1 MCEPFTLIDVP
12 MAVLYTDVILDN
24 NIKIDANTIFQ
35 TYTLKKYPYI
45 IKNNLFEYNTNLY
58 SKKS

>member
-35 TYTLKKYPYI
+35 TYTLKKI
-45 IKNNLFEYNTNLY
+45 SIHN
-58 SKKS
+58 